1 MMFTESVFHNLNDDW
16 EVFTVK
22 EGGSY
27 KVLSSKAF
35 LEKLSSIQT
44 SIADLRCNDRVVIC
58 MENRPEWIAS
68 LFAVF
73 FKGAVAV
80 PLDYMLSEE
89 EIFNV
94 LRDCQ
99 PRCVI
104 TSSENFGK
112 VDKAAS
118 SMGYPVKV
126 INVDQIDKA
135 STSIEFVNR
144 NPDDLALILYT
155 SGTTGNPKGVMLTF
169 KNLNHNV
176 EAVRKLGF
184 LDERDRFLA
193 ILPFHHTYPLLTTAI
208 LPLALKMHLV
218 FLEKLTP
225 SDILE
230 TIREQKVT
238 ILVGVPKLYHV
249 IYHNI
254 MIEISRLPERK
265 RKLVMAL
272 LSLFRR
278 APLKSVSRI
287 VFSEVHRKI
296 GKSLRFMISGGA
308 KLSVEVAKGLEAFGF
323 TVLEGYGLTET
334 SPLVSVNT
342 PENRRIGSVG
352 LPIDGVEVKVE
363 NGEILVKGDN
373 VMRGY
378 YNKPEET
385 EKVIKDGWFYTGDL
399 GYVKEGFI
407 YVTGRAKEVIVL
419 ENGKN
424 VYPEDIENEILRSK
438 YILEVGVF
446 EEKGVI
452 KSIVRPNF
460 DLLIEKNVKDIV
472 HFVKKEVN
480 EMTKHL
486 QPYKRVREIVITD
499 RELPRT
505 RIGKLRRFLLPELYK
520 ELKSVKKTSNIST
533 V

>member
-1 MMFTESVFHNLNDDW
+1 
-16 EVFTVK
+16 
-22 EGGSY
+22 
-27 KVLSSKAF
+27 
-35 LEKLSSIQT
+35 
-44 SIADLRCNDRVVIC
+44 
-58 MENRPEWIAS
+58 
-68 LFAVF
+68 
-73 FKGAVAV
+73 
-80 PLDYMLSEE
+80 
-89 EIFNV
+89 
-94 LRDCQ
+94 
-99 PRCVI
+99 
-104 TSSENFGK
+104 
-112 VDKAAS
+112 
-118 SMGYPVKV
+118 
-126 INVDQIDKA
+126 
-135 STSIEFVNR
+135 
-144 NPDDLALILYT
+144 
-155 SGTTGNPKGVMLTF
+155 
-169 KNLNHNV
+169 
-176 EAVRKLGF
+176 
-184 LDERDRFLA
+184 
-193 ILPFHHTYPLLTTAI
+193 
-208 LPLALKMHLV
+208 
-218 FLEKLTP
+218 
-225 SDILE
+225 
-230 TIREQKVT
+230 
-238 ILVGVPKLYHV
+238 
-249 IYHNI
+249 